1 MIKIFI
7 KIEIIYINFII
18 IRMDQYLYSLA
29 IKKMYIKKDI
39 IRMMNNF
46 IVSCLSRSTN
56 INPYICP
63 EKIYNFITYYN
74 FSNYNNLRVDE
85 NDEINQLIDKI
96 TVIIENIYLP
106 IIMEN
111 LHENFNDHNYIYS
124 YFPKKQDLK
133 SSLNQLKLDLR
144 RANLDI
150 GNLILCHINNFT
162 K

>member
-1 MIKIFI
+1 
-7 KIEIIYINFII
+7 
-18 IRMDQYLYSLA
+18 MDQYLYSLA

-46 IVSCLSRSTN
+46 IVSCLSRDTEISPH
-56 INPYICP
+56 IYP
-63 EKIYNFITYYN
+63 EKIYNFINYYN

-85 NDEINQLIDKI
+85 NDEINQLIDRI

-106 IIMEN
+106 IVHDN
-111 LHENFNDHNYIYS
+111 LHENFNDQKYIYRN
-124 YFPKKQDLK
+124 FPSKKILK

-150 GNLILCHINNFT
+150 SNLVLSHINNFT

>member
-1 MIKIFI
+1 
-7 KIEIIYINFII
+7 
-18 IRMDQYLYSLA
+18 MDQYLYSLA

-39 IRMMNNF
+39 IRMINNF
-46 IVSCLSRSTN
+46 IVSCLSRDTELS
-56 INPYICP
+56 PYIYL
-63 EKIYNFITYYN
+63 EKVFNFITYYN

-85 NDEINQLIDKI
+85 NDEINQLIDRI

-106 IIMEN
+106 IVNEN
-111 LHENFNDHNYIYS
+111 LHENFNDQKYIYHN
-124 YFPKKQDLK
+124 FPNKKLLK

-150 GNLILCHINNFT
+150 GNLVLSHINNFT

>member
-1 MIKIFI
+1 
-7 KIEIIYINFII
+7 
-18 IRMDQYLYSLA
+18 MDQYLYSLA

-46 IVSCLSRSTN
+46 IVSCLSRDTEIS
-56 INPYICP
+56 PYIYP
-63 EKIYNFITYYN
+63 KKIFNFINYYN

-85 NDEINQLIDKI
+85 NDEINQLIDRI
-96 TVIIENIYLP
+96 TVIIENIYIP
-106 IIMEN
+106 IINDN
-111 LHENFNDHNYIYS
+111 LQEKFNDETFINETYIYRH
-124 YFPKKQDLK
+124 FPNKKILK

-150 GNLILCHINNFT
+150 SNLVLTHINNFT

>member
-1 MIKIFI
+1 
-7 KIEIIYINFII
+7 
-18 IRMDQYLYSLA
+18 MDQYLYSLA

-46 IVSCLSRSTN
+46 IVSCLSRDIEIS
-56 INPYICP
+56 PYIYP
-63 EKIYNFITYYN
+63 KKIFNFINYYN

-85 NDEINQLIDKI
+85 NDEINQLIDRI
-96 TVIIENIYLP
+96 TVIIENIYIP
-106 IIMEN
+106 IINDN
-111 LHENFNDHNYIYS
+111 LHEKFNDKKFNDKKFNDETFKNETYIYRH
-124 YFPKKQDLK
+124 FPNKKILK

-150 GNLILCHINNFT
+150 SNLVLTHINNFT